1 MNIDNFL
8 KDNLVILDQEF
19 KTKEEALKFLA
30 DHLVANNYAQNADKV
45 LELALKREAEFS
57 TGIGG
62 KIAIPHIRDEVMNES
77 VITFARVK
85 PLDWQSLDQQP
96 VEYIFF
102 ISLKPGDAQNEH
114 MEIIAQLS
122 SLFLDENFVNQLA
135 NVNDKQSLVNL
146 INQNNQE
153 KEVEASQSDAADQN
167 YDIVAVTACP
177 TGIAHTFMARDI
189 LIKTAK
195 EMNIKIKVETQG
207 ADGTKNQLS
216 QEEINNAKGVII
228 AVDRTIDL
236 NRFKGHKN
244 FLEMGTKAVIKNAKK
259 EITRSLNGEG
269 MHFKGVAKEA
279 DKSQTVDQISF
290 ENFGKRMYKS
300 LMTGVSYMLP
310 FVVFGGILIAIAF
323 LIDIQNAGDNNYG
336 TVLPVAKWFKSLG
349 GLAFGL
355 MTSVLCAG
363 ITYAIVGR
371 QGILPGI
378 IVGQIASGSFLM
390 KLDPETGT
398 VDWLS
403 PPGINNPVSG
413 VFGAVIGAFI
423 AASLLI
429 VLIKYVFSYL
439 PAVLSGIKNIL
450 LIPLFGTFLIA
461 VVFWVVNIPIIYLN
475 YGFTLFLETME
486 GKPYL
491 SWLLGLIIGAMMAI
505 DLGGPINKAA
515 YVFGTT
521 SLNAAGGS
529 GTISMAAAM
538 AAGMVPPIAIALS
551 TTFFKK
557 IWTADERKSG
567 IINYVMGLTFISEGA
582 IPFTVAKPKVMVP
595 SNIIAGAV
603 TGLLIGALGV
613 SIAAPHGGILTIAL
627 AKSDVYGL
635 ITDSGAQI
643 GLGVA
648 LFILAIIGGSI
659 AGMFSIYLLNWI
671 FNKKNKNSNSGSNEG
686 SNEVKKEN
694 QANQKANVNLA
705 AQTLEKDF
713 GSTKTNYKRKLNY
726 DLYNHIFAFNRLCY

>member
-1 MNIDNFL
+1 MNIENFF
-8 KDNLVILDQEF
+8 KDDLIILNQDF
-19 KTKEEALKFLA
+19 KSKEEALKFLA
-30 DHLVANNYAQNADKV
+30 NHLVSKNYANDANKV
-45 LELALKREAEFS
+45 LELALKREGEFS

-62 KIAIPHIRDEVMNES
+62 RIAIPHIRDEVMNKS

-85 PLDWQSLDQQP
+85 PLDWQALDDQFI
-96 VEYIFF
+96 EYIFF
-102 ISLKPGDAQNEH
+102 ISLKPSDAQNEH
-114 MEIIAQLS
+114 MEIIAKLS
-122 SLFLDENFVNQLA
+122 SLFLDENFVSQLEKIT
-135 NVNDKQSLVNL
+135 NLNSLIEL
-146 INQNNQE
+146 INKNTQPSEPINE
-153 KEVEASQSDAADQN
+153 EVETSIAKDTY

-177 TGIAHTFMARDI
+177 TGIAHTFMARDM
-189 LIKTAK
+189 LIKAAQ
-195 EMNIKIKVETQG
+195 EMNLKIKVETQG
-207 ADGTKNQLS
+207 ADGTKNPLTQS
-216 QEEINNAKGVII
+216 DIQNAKGII
-228 AVDRTIDL
+228 VAVDRAIDL

-244 FLEMGTKAVIKNAKK
+244 FLEMGTKAVIKNAKA
-259 EITRSLNGEG
+259 EITRSINGEG
-269 MHFKGVAKEA
+269 IHFKGIAKETN
-279 DKSQTVDQISF
+279 KSDEVDQISF

-323 LIDIQNAGDNNYG
+323 LIDIQSAGDNNYG

-403 PPGINNPVSG
+403 PPADGNPVSG

-491 SWLLGLIIGAMMAI
+491 SWLLGLVIGAMMAV

-521 SLNAAGGS
+521 SLTAAGGN

-582 IPFTVAKPKVMVP
+582 IPFTVSKPKVMVP
-595 SNIIAGAV
+595 SNIIGGAV
-603 TGLLIGALGV
+603 TGLLIGAFGV

-627 AKSDVYGL
+627 AKSDLYGL

-643 GLGVA
+643 GLGVV
-648 LFILAIIGGSI
+648 LFIVAIIAGST
-659 AGMFSIYLLNWI
+659 AGMFSIYFLNLI
-671 FNKKNKNSNSGSNEG
+671 FNKKNQNSDPTLGQENKNEIKTNLNS
-686 SNEVKKEN
+686 V
-694 QANQKANVNLA
+694 QK
-705 AQTLEKDF
+705 LEKDF
-713 GSTKTNYKRKLNY
+713 ANKINYKRKLNY
-726 DLYNHIFAFNRLCY
+726 DLYNHIFTFNRLCY